1 MADLASSMFINNF
14 RQQAISSDKSY
25 KCSSVLNYEN
35 NNAVCPL
42 TQEWQNLC

>member
-1 MADLASSMFINNF
+1 MCIINF
-14 RQQAISSDKSY
+14 QQKAIIIDKSY
-25 KCSSVLNYEN
+25 KYSSILNYEN